1 MSELTTTKPKLPSF
15 TDLVQD
21 TEMSIKDNNLTV
33 LLNQPPPENWL
44 LEHPTI
50 KGYKYLTV
58 QRVEWLMTR
67 IFGKTQ
73 TIIKDT
79 KILANSVCVTVSV
92 TVTNPVTGEKETQD
106 GAGACPIQTD
116 KGAGAMDW
124 NAAKADGVM
133 KALPAAESYAFK
145 DACEK

>member
-1 MSELTTTKPKLPSF
+1 MSNLPKKLPTFTELIQDSEL
-15 TDLVQD
+15 
-21 TEMSIKDNNLTV
+21 SIKDNTFTV
-33 LLNQPPPENWL
+33 LCNQSPPDEWL
-44 LEHPTI
+44 LEHPMI
-50 KGYKYLTV
+50 KGYKYLSV

-73 TIIKDT
+73 TIVKDT

-106 GAGACPIQTD
+106 GVGACPIQTD

-124 NAAKADGVM
+124 NAA
-133 KALPAAESYAFK
+133 L
-145 DACEK
+145 